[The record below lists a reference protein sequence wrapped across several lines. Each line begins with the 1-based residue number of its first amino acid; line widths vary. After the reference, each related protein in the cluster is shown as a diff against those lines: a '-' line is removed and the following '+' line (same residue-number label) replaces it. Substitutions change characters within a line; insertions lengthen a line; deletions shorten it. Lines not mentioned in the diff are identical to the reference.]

1 MTLTHPRLDAPT
13 PSSPDQQI
21 PALSDATVGELP
33 GAVDVPGYDRS
44 QLEPA
49 VVHIGVGGFHRAH
62 QAVYFDE
69 LARSG
74 VSTDWG
80 ITGVGLRS
88 PQMGEVLNDQ
98 DHLYTLVVRGSE
110 GDDVRVIGSVIRYLF
125 APEDPEAVLDALAD
139 PRTRLVTLTITG
151 TAYPTGDLDP
161 ADPDVAA
168 DVETPGTPGTAFGYL
183 VEALDRRRRAGLA
196 GFTVLSC
203 DNAQHNGDLA
213 RGAVLSTARLRD
225 AGLADWIEEHV
236 TFPGSMVDRITP
248 ETTPEGRDEIAS
260 AHGVDD
266 RWPVITEPFSQW
278 IVEDRFCAGRP
289 PLDAVG
295 VQFVDDVRPYEVMK
309 TRMLNG
315 AHSAMGHLGALAG
328 FSTTA
333 EAMADPTVR
342 AYVRG
347 YLSEVAE
354 GLLEVPGVDLEAY
367 AHTLMTR
374 FSNPEIS
381 DELSRLCRRSST
393 KVPSYVLPSL
403 QMAVDHQAPRGH
415 LVLAVA
421 AWMRYL
427 RGTDDAGGAL
437 EVQDVLADELRE
449 LAELGGS
456 DPHPMLARTDLFG
469 GLAASSR
476 LASELEA
483 ALAALEGG
491 ALAAAA
497 ALEQGTDSATDEQ
510 AA

>member
-1 MTLTHPRLDAPT
+1 MTLAQPRSDAPT
-13 PSSPDQQI
+13 SHEIRP
-21 PALSDATVGELP
+21 LSAATVEELP
-33 GAVDVPGYDRS
+33 GTVDVPDYDRS

-74 VSTDWG
+74 VSTEWG
-80 ITGVGLRS
+80 ITGVGLRR
-88 PQMGEVLNDQ
+88 PEMGEVLGDQ
-98 DHLYTLVVRGSE
+98 DHLYTLVVRGPQ
-110 GDDVRVIGSVIRYLF
+110 GDDVRVIGSLVRYLF
-125 APEDPEAVLDALAD
+125 APDDPEAVLDALAD

-161 ADPDVAA
+161 ADPDVVA
-168 DVETPGTPGTAFGYL
+168 DVETPHTPGTAFGYL
-183 VEALDRRRRAGLA
+183 VEGLDRRRRAGLA

-213 RGAVLSTARLRD
+213 RGAVLATARLRD
-225 AGLADWIEEHV
+225 VGLAAWIEEHV

-248 ETTPEGRDEIAS
+248 ETTPERRDEIAQE
-260 AHGVDD
+260 HGIDD
-266 RWPVITEPFSQW
+266 RWPVISEPFSQW

-315 AHSAMGHLGALAG
+315 AHSALGHLASLAG

-342 AYVRG
+342 AFVRG
-347 YLSEVAE
+347 YLREVAA
-354 GLLEVPGVDLEAY
+354 GLLQVPGVDLEGY
-367 AHTLMTR
+367 TETLLER
-374 FSNPEIS
+374 FSNPKIS
-381 DELSRLCRRSST
+381 DELGRLCRRSST

-403 QMAVDHQAPRGH
+403 QVAVDHAAPREH

-427 RGTDDAGGAL
+427 QGTDDSGRPLDIEDAL
-437 EVQDVLADELRE
+437 AEELQE
-449 LAELGGS
+449 LAELGGT
-456 DPHPMLARTDLFG
+456 DPRPLMSRTDLFG
-469 GLAASSR
+469 GLATSTR

-483 ALAALEGG
+483 ALTALEDG

-497 ALEQGTDSATDEQ
+497 ALEPSADDAADEQ